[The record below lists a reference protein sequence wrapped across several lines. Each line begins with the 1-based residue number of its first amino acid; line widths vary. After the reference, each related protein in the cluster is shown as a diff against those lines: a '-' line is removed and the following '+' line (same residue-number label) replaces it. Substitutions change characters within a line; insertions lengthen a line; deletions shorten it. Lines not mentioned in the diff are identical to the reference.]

1 MLVRITKNL
10 ASITIFLE
18 EERCITK
25 STMFAS
31 TIKPIT
37 SKINKFLLKSNQ
49 KMKLS
54 LDSLIFCEKKGEK
67 KFGMARSVAGGGHH
81 RQGRVCFVSLE
92 RENCQLNTQAI
103 GEGESK
109 RPC

>member
-1 MLVRITKNL
+1 
-10 ASITIFLE
+10 
-18 EERCITK
+18 
-25 STMFAS
+25 
-31 TIKPIT
+31 
-37 SKINKFLLKSNQ
+37 
-49 KMKLS
+49 MKLS